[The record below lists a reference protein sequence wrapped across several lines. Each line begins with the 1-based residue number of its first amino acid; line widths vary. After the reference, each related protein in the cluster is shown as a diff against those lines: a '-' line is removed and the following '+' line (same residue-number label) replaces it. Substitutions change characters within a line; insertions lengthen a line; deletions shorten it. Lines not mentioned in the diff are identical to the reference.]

1 MSLARDVIG
10 GRGSGTRKSGI
21 FISYRRSQE
30 DNARRLHALL
40 STRFGEDRVFRD
52 YASITPGED
61 YHNRIMNEVSKCGV
75 MLALIG
81 AYIPQLADLRLAL
94 SLMLIV
100 VLLLVRPTGLFGQ
113 RHARRV

>member
-81 AYIPQLADLRLAL
+81 PEWLGATGIPRRRQINKPGDWVRREIGLPGAL
-94 SLMLIV
+94 V
-100 VLLLVRPTGLFGQ
+100 NAT
-113 RHARRV
+113 